1 MNRAFTLIE
10 ILVATLIFFLVTM
23 AVFNIIANY
32 KFLFQ
37 KIDKY
42 KNFSLLSSIV
52 FIEKKKG
59 NNLYEDLID
68 FNISNDTIIHYL
80 KKYKIKLKTIN
91 DVSYEINSTNRV
103 FFINK
108 EKSYD
113 KYNSTYIYSLGLK

>member
-1 MNRAFTLIE
+1 LKRAFTLIE